1 MKYIAHF
8 WTHADFANVFLFFIP
23 FDSLRPVRTVNNAM
37 SIVYKTDLIHRGDRS
52 LPSTQRS

>member
-8 WTHADFANVFLFFIP
+8 WTNADFANVFLFFIP

-37 SIVYKTDLIHRGDRS
+37 SIVYKRDLIHRGDRS
-52 LPSTQRS
+52 LPTTQ